1 MIEIILGVFLSL
13 LAGVIPTAIYA
24 TVIWWFD
31 RYEKEPL
38 WLLAVTFL
46 WGAIPAIIL
55 SLIVELILGIPISVL
70 GEGLFA
76 EVVGSGGVAPVIEE
90 IAKAIALLGL
100 FVFLRREFDNVLDG
114 IIYGALVGFG
124 FAMTENMLYFLSSL
138 FTEGWAAWGVV
149 VFVRAVVFGLNH
161 AFFTSL
167 TGAALGFARL
177 SRVAWEKWLV
187 PPLGVGLAIAFHAVH
202 NIGASLAELSCLIA
216 VFSFLTDWGGI
227 LVVFVVIL
235 LAAQQEKEW
244 ITQELKEEVASGVL
258 SQADYAL
265 AVSYR
270 QRFVTRWE
278 ALLGQSWQRWRQ
290 LGRLFHLATELAFKK
305 HQLRTAGNGE
315 DTRAAIARLRSQIVA
330 LRGEQTRG

>member
-1 MIEIILGVFLSL
+1 MPMEIILGVFLSL
-13 LAGVIPTAIYA
+13 LAGVVPTAIYA
-24 TVIWWFD
+24 AVIWWFD

-46 WGAIPAIIL
+46 WGAIPAIVL
-55 SLIVELILGIPISVL
+55 ALIVELILGVPVSVL
-70 GEGLFA
+70 GEGLLA
-76 EVVGSGGVAPVIEE
+76 DVVESGGVAPVIEE

-124 FAMTENMLYFLSSL
+124 FAMTENVLYFLGSL
-138 FTEGWAAWGVV
+138 FTEGWAEWGMV
-149 VFVRAVVFGLNH
+149 VFLRAIVFGLNH

-177 SRVAWEKWLV
+177 SRMAWEKWLV
-187 PPLGVGLAIAFHAVH
+187 PPFGLGLAIAFHALH
-202 NIGASLAELSCLIA
+202 NIGTSLAELSCLTIL
-216 VFSFLTDWGGI
+216 FSLLTDWGGV

-235 LAAQQEKEW
+235 LAAQQEKKW
-244 ITQELKEEVASGVL
+244 ITQELEEEVTSGVL
-258 SQADYAL
+258 SRADYAL
-265 AVSYR
+265 TASYR
-270 QRFVTRWE
+270 QRFVARWE

-305 HQLRTAGNGE
+305 YQLRAAGDGE
-315 DTRAAIARLRSQIVA
+315 DTRATIARLRNQIVA
-330 LRGEQTRG
+330 LRSEMG

>member
-1 MIEIILGVFLSL
+1 MEIILGVLLSL
-13 LAGVIPTAIYA
+13 LAGVVPTAIYA
-24 TVIWWFD
+24 AIIWWFD

-55 SLIVELILGIPISVL
+55 ALIVELILGIPVSVL
-70 GEGLFA
+70 GEGLLA
-76 EVVGSGGVAPVIEE
+76 EVVESGGVAPVVEE
-90 IAKAIALLGL
+90 IAKAAPLLGL

-138 FTEGWAAWGVV
+138 FTEGWAEWGII
-149 VFVRAVVFGLNH
+149 VFLRAIVFGLTH

-187 PPLGVGLAIAFHAVH
+187 PPFGLGLAIAFHAIH
-202 NIGASLAELSCLIA
+202 NIGASLAEWNCLTIL
-216 VFSFLTDWGGI
+216 FSFLTDWGGV
-227 LVVFVVIL
+227 LVIFVVML
-235 LAAQQEKEW
+235 LAAQQEKKW
-244 ITQELKEEVASGVL
+244 LTQELKEEVASGVL

-265 AVSYR
+265 TVSY
-270 QRFVTRWE
+270 QRRFGARWE

-305 HQLRTAGNGE
+305 YQLRTAGDGE
-315 DTRAAIARLRSQIVA
+315 DTRVTIGRLRNQIVV
-330 LRGEQTRG
+330 LRGEMG

>member
-1 MIEIILGVFLSL
+1 MEIILGVFLSL
-13 LAGVIPTAIYA
+13 LAGVVPTAIYA
-24 TVIWWFD
+24 TIIWWFD

-55 SLIVELILGIPISVL
+55 SLIVELILGVPVSVL

-76 EVVGSGGVAPVIEE
+76 EVVESGGVAPVVEE
-90 IAKAIALLGL
+90 VAKAVALLGL

-124 FAMTENMLYFLSSL
+124 FAMTENVLYFLSSL
-138 FTEGWAAWGVV
+138 FAEGWAGWGVV
-149 VFVRAVVFGLNH
+149 VFLRAIVFGLNH

-177 SRVAWEKWLV
+177 ARAAWEKWLV
-187 PPLGVGLAIAFHAVH
+187 PLFGLGLAIAFHAIH
-202 NIGASLAELSCLIA
+202 NIGASLAELSCLTIL
-216 VFSFLTDWGGI
+216 FSFLTDWGGI

-235 LAAQQEKEW
+235 LAAQQEKRW
-244 ITQELKEEVASGVL
+244 IIQELKEEVASGVL
-258 SQADYAL
+258 SPANYAL
-265 AVSYR
+265 TVSYR
-270 QRFVTRWE
+270 RRFAARWE

-305 HQLRTAGNGE
+305 YQLRAAGDGE

-330 LRGEQTRG
+330 LRDEIP

>member
-1 MIEIILGVFLSL
+1 MEIILGITLSL
-13 LAGVIPTAIYA
+13 LAGVIPTVLYVA
-24 TVIWWFD
+24 VIWWFD

-55 SLIVELILGIPISVL
+55 SLIVELFLGIPVSVL
-70 GEGLFA
+70 GERLLTD
-76 EVVGSGGVAPVIEE
+76 VVESGGVAPVVEE
-90 IAKAIALLGL
+90 IAKAAALLGL
-100 FVFLRREFDNVLDG
+100 FVFLRHEFDNVLDG

-138 FTEGWAAWGVV
+138 FTKGWAGWGIV
-149 VFVRAVVFGLNH
+149 VFLRAIVFGLNH

-177 SRVAWEKWLV
+177 SRTAWEKWLV
-187 PPLGVGLAIAFHAVH
+187 PPFGLGLAIAFHAIH
-202 NIGASLAELSCLIA
+202 NVGASLAELSFLTIL
-216 VFSFLTDWGGI
+216 FSLFTDWGGV

-235 LAAQQEKEW
+235 LAAQQEKKW

-265 AVSYR
+265 TVSYR
-270 QRFVTRWE
+270 RRFVARWE
-278 ALLGQSWQRWRQ
+278 ALMGQSWQRWRQ

-305 HQLRTAGNGE
+305 YQLRTAGNGE
-315 DTRAAIARLRSQIVA
+315 DTRATIARLRSQIVA
-330 LRGEQTRG
+330 LRGEMG

>member
-1 MIEIILGVFLSL
+1 MEIILGVFLSL
-13 LAGVIPTAIYA
+13 LAGVIPIAIYA
-24 TVIWWFD
+24 VVIWWFD

-55 SLIVELILGIPISVL
+55 SLIVELILGVPVSVL
-70 GEGLFA
+70 GEGLLT
-76 EVVGSGGVAPVIEE
+76 EVVESGGVAPVVEE

-124 FAMTENMLYFLSSL
+124 FAMTENVLYFLSSL
-138 FTEGWAAWGVV
+138 FVEGWAEWGIV
-149 VFVRAVVFGLNH
+149 VFLRAIVFGLNH

-177 SRVAWEKWLV
+177 SRAAWEKWLV
-187 PPLGVGLAIAFHAVH
+187 PPFGLGLAIAFHAIH
-202 NIGASLAELSCLIA
+202 NVGASLSELSCLA
-216 VFSFLTDWGGI
+216 VLFSFLTDWGGV

-235 LAAQQEKEW
+235 LAAQQEKKW

-258 SQADYAL
+258 SPADYAL
-265 AVSYR
+265 TVSYR
-270 QRFVTRWE
+270 QRFVVRWE

-290 LGRLFHLATELAFKK
+290 LGHLFHLATELAFKK
-305 HQLRTAGNGE
+305 VQLRTAGDGE
-315 DTRAAIARLRSQIVA
+315 DTRASIARLRSQIVA
-330 LRGEQTRG
+330 LRGEMG

>member
-1 MIEIILGVFLSL
+1 MEIILGVFLSL
-13 LAGVIPTAIYA
+13 LAGVIPIAIYA
-24 TVIWWFD
+24 VVIWWFD

-55 SLIVELILGIPISVL
+55 SLIAELILGVPVSVL
-70 GEGLFA
+70 GEGLLTD
-76 EVVGSGGVAPVIEE
+76 VVESGGVAPVVEE
-90 IAKAIALLGL
+90 IAKAVALLGL
-100 FVFLRREFDNVLDG
+100 FVFLRHEFDSVLDG

-124 FAMTENMLYFLSSL
+124 FAMTENVLYFLGSL

-149 VFVRAVVFGLNH
+149 VFLRAIVFGLNH

-177 SRVAWEKWLV
+177 SRAAWGKWLV
-187 PPLGVGLAIAFHAVH
+187 PPFGLGLAIAFHALH
-202 NIGASLAELSCLIA
+202 NIGASLAELSCLTIL
-216 VFSFLTDWGGI
+216 FSFVTDWGGVLI
-227 LVVFVVIL
+227 VFVVIL

-244 ITQELKEEVASGVL
+244 ISQELKEEVASGVL
-258 SQADYAL
+258 SQADYILTA
-265 AVSYR
+265 SYR
-270 QRFVTRWE
+270 RRFVALWE

-305 HQLRTAGNGE
+305 YQLHAAGDGE
-315 DTRAAIARLRSQIVA
+315 NTRATIARLRSQIVA
-330 LRGEQTRG
+330 LRGEMG

>member
-1 MIEIILGVFLSL
+1 MPMEIVLGVTLSL
-13 LAGVIPTAIYA
+13 LAGVVPTAIYVA
-24 TVIWWFD
+24 IIWWFD

-55 SLIVELILGIPISVL
+55 SLIVELVLGIPVSVL
-70 GEGLFA
+70 GEGLLTD
-76 EVVGSGGVAPVIEE
+76 VVESGGVAPVVEE
-90 IAKAIALLGL
+90 IAKAVALLGL
-100 FVFLRREFDNVLDG
+100 FVLLRHEFDNVLDG

-124 FAMTENMLYFLSSL
+124 FAMTENVLYFLGSL
-138 FTEGWAAWGVV
+138 FTEGWAEWGVV
-149 VFVRAVVFGLNH
+149 VFLRAIVFGLNH

-177 SRVAWEKWLV
+177 SRAAWEKWLV
-187 PPLGVGLAIAFHAVH
+187 PLFGLGLAIAFHATH
-202 NIGASLAELSCLIA
+202 NLGASLVELSCMTGI
-216 VFSFLTDWGGI
+216 FSFLTDWGGI

-235 LAAQQEKEW
+235 LAGQQEKEW
-244 ITQELKEEVASGVL
+244 ITQELQEEIASGVL

-265 AVSYR
+265 TVSYR
-270 QRFVTRWE
+270 QRFVARWE

-305 HQLRTAGNGE
+305 YQLRTAGDGE
-315 DTRAAIARLRSQIVA
+315 DTRATIARLRRQIVA
-330 LRGEQTRG
+330 LRVEIG